1 MSSSSS
7 KGGGGETG
15 PDLKAPGFAILSK
28 RGDGMMVDTGAA
40 AAARGTEDC
49 DNWNRI
55 SAASV
60 KGKRKR
66 RARRS
71 CEMMQ
76 YTHVAT
82 AT

>member
-1 MSSSSS
+1 
-7 KGGGGETG
+7 
-15 PDLKAPGFAILSK
+15 
-28 RGDGMMVDTGAA
+28 MMVDTGAA

-66 RARRS
+66 RAKA
-71 CEMMQ
+71 EL
-76 YTHVAT
+76 
-82 AT
+82 